1 MEFWE
6 SCLQCGYFKNF
17 IDLIICFR
25 MQSEASAFSN
35 IHFTFGSLGTYSGL
49 FWLSLWLDLIEIAD
63 YFLLIKSVDPRG

>member
-1 MEFWE
+1 
-6 SCLQCGYFKNF
+6 
-17 IDLIICFR
+17 